1 MNIKVFQNRKIEKDY
16 FYNEGTQNENKSTV
30 LTFEVPLGYEDF
42 SKRIVFITEDGNFW
56 DYIPENK
63 YEIKN
68 NITKYGTVEAYLWL
82 TKDDQDIRSQN
93 FELNFYDNENA
104 DDLVPTKEEIDGF
117 KTLIAELDL
126 KIAEVEELKNTI
138 YQLQENVDNALIE
151 LDKKQQNYEQ
161 RFQNIDNKLKL
172 KLDEVK
178 ANPFIKNVQYDN
190 KTATF
195 TFTAY
200 DNTQIIVDLPIE
212 GTVKGGGYDPETQ
225 ELYLVLVSGQE
236 IRIPATDLVND
247 YEGLETATIQI
258 LISADNKITAN
269 IKGGSITENL
279 LSQEVAAKLNKV
291 IDLTPY
297 ITKQESYEVFYTKKE
312 VDEMVKEIQET
323 NEYQSEIIDQFK
335 NEFKQI
341 TVSGDSIHI
350 TDAAELPMELVPY
363 GEPVQEVIPEELGTT
378 LEGESVVV
386 TDGDVDKEV
395 KVTVNGNSYQE
406 TTEGYNRLDLQDTTV
421 TQNGVTA
428 TVKNGVIT
436 LNGTPTANTTL
447 FIPVKELIKEKLEVN
462 TKYYFFIDKNVATRI
477 DFQLNFYDGT
487 NYTQNQIG
495 SNTTIGVLNKEIT
508 LKEEKYLR
516 GISLYIIAGKVYS
529 NAIVK
534 PMVTD
539 AQKTIFEPYTNGV
552 ATPNTNHKQEYEVI
566 DMINRLDVEQLT
578 KVPTTIST
586 TFDKKTGWLK
596 IENTRDVQSYV
607 NIQVPTKHIIGGKSY
622 TLKVEFADTN
632 RCNVFLQ
639 NASSDYSKVMGASGN
654 VTNTAIDDY
663 MNVLVKPQANQT
675 VTVRLSLADEKINL
689 DDLPYLPYGHIGLV
703 QRGKNLLNINT
714 SSKTINGV
722 TVTNNGDGTVTLNG
736 TPTSP
741 GAKIPI
747 SDMRI
752 KANIGEKVTLTY
764 KYISGN
770 VTIHTGGFIL
780 LLYYAQA
787 TTDPLVVNKT
797 GTISSIKT
805 IKENITDT
813 PYLWLGYDT
822 NNGQGFVTFD
832 NYTFALQVEKGEV
845 ATEIEPYHEP
855 IVHSIDLA
863 GNSLAKVGD
872 IADLLKIARNGSVK
886 IGDKVIKE
894 YVFTGDENWGRFTVA
909 ESTTNYRHHASFMR
923 GLIVGSPTNSNI
935 SNVLCNMLIAK
946 SPNQTYLGQEGIS
959 IDTDGT
965 IRIYSN
971 KTKEMTTDEFKNW
984 LKSLYEAGTP
994 LRILYETTEP
1004 TTIELPSIEPITL
1017 FEGTNV
1023 FELITNL
1030 GTTMAVTY
1038 NYVTPS
1044 PSIDRPSEILT
1055 VSGGYNTELEN
1066 EDASII
1072 NNLPLTLTKE
1082 LLGEIVTLTEEEA
1095 KELNLDGA
1103 GKYRRTDYGRYVFTG
1118 DETFNA
1124 YPYGVNSYSTKVIT
1138 DNLFKTDEVMVIS
1151 NYFIGVSN
1159 DNRDASMKNKIYSA
1173 ASATTIFRD
1182 TDFAT
1187 VDEFQ
1192 AFLKSL
1198 YDAGTPMETIYKLQT
1213 PTYEKI
1219 TDETELQ
1226 QLSAY
1231 DKQVS
1236 FFGVNNINT
1245 FPTDDLVKAPLKIH
1259 ATYSKSNKLTIQSL
1273 EDRLASLESQVTNLQ
1288 DNQI

>member
-42 SKRIVFITEDGNFW
+42 SKRIVFITENGNFW

-82 TKDDQDIRSQN
+82 TKDEQDFRSQN

-104 DDLVPTKEEIDGF
+104 DDMTPSEEQVDGF
-117 KTLIAELDL
+117 NTLIAELDL

-161 RFQNIDNKLKL
+161 RFQNIDNKLEL

-178 ANPFIKNVQYDN
+178 ANPFVKNVQYDN

-212 GTVKGGGYDPETQ
+212 GTVKDGGYDPETQ

-236 IRIPATDLVND
+236 IRIPVTDLVND

-297 ITKQESYEVFYTKKE
+297 ITKQESYEVFYTKQE

-341 TVSGDSIHI
+341 TLSGDSIYI
-350 TDAAELPMELVPY
+350 SDAAELPMELVPY
-363 GEPVQEVIPEELGTT
+363 GKPVQEVIPEELGTT

-395 KVTVNGNSYQE
+395 KATVNGNSYQE
-406 TTEGYNRLDLQDTTV
+406 TTDEKPSTSIPSDIEVIDGVNRLDIPDIEEKTE
-421 TQNGVTA
+421 NGITYS
-428 TVKNGVIT
+428 VKNGV
-436 LNGTPTANTTL
+436 LKMNGTSTTAFGITISKPFTFKKGTYTHSIFPQYKQRMFVSLQNTTL
-447 FIPVKELIKEKLEVN
+447 TMLGNDNNSSRTFTLEEDRTFINYLIWIQKEGVSFDNEEFTFQVSEGTEIK
-462 TKYYFFIDKNVATRI
+462 
-477 DFQLNFYDGT
+477 
-487 NYTQNQIG
+487 
-495 SNTTIGVLNKEIT
+495 
-508 LKEEKYLR
+508 
-516 GISLYIIAGKVYS
+516 
-529 NAIVK
+529 
-534 PMVTD
+534 
-539 AQKTIFEPYTNGV
+539 
-552 ATPNTNHKQEYEVI
+552 
-566 DMINRLDVEQLT
+566 
-578 KVPTTIST
+578 
-586 TFDKKTGWLK
+586 
-596 IENTRDVQSYV
+596 
-607 NIQVPTKHIIGGKSY
+607 
-622 TLKVEFADTN
+622 
-632 RCNVFLQ
+632 
-639 NASSDYSKVMGASGN
+639 
-654 VTNTAIDDY
+654 
-663 MNVLVKPQANQT
+663 
-675 VTVRLSLADEKINL
+675 
-689 DDLPYLPYGHIGLV
+689 PYLPYGHIGLKR
-703 QRGKNLLNINT
+703 RGKNYFNKNNSTENKFIYAE
-714 SSKTINGV
+714 NGV
-722 TVTNNGDGTVTLNG
+722 EASSSVSD
-736 TPTSP
+736 TSDY
-741 GAKIPI
+741 IPV
-747 SDMRI
+747 
-752 KANIGEKVTLTY
+752 KANKKYLVTY
-764 KYISGN
+764 KYDSLLNTNVRSYCYFNTNKKYLSGN
-770 VTIHTGGFIL
+770 DYV
-780 LLYYAQA
+780 
-787 TTDPLVVNKT
+787 
-797 GTISSIKT
+797 ISEKKVLINPTQDGYIKFS
-805 IKENITDT
+805 
-813 PYLWLGYDT
+813 YDK
-822 NNGQGFVTFD
+822 NCYD
-832 NYTFALQVEKGEV
+832 IQVEDGEV
-845 ATEIEPYHEP
+845 ATEYEPYIEP

-863 GNSLAKVGD
+863 GNKLAKVGE

-894 YVFTGDENWGRFTVA
+894 YVFTGDEIWGRFTVA
-909 ESTTNYRHHASFMR
+909 GSTTNYRHHASFMR
-923 GLIVGSPTNSNI
+923 GLIVGSPTNSDI

-946 SPNQTYLGQEGIS
+946 SPNQTYFGQEGIS
-959 IDTDGT
+959 IDPDGT

-1023 FELITNL
+1023 FELVTNL
-1030 GTTMAVTY
+1030 GTTMEVTY

-1055 VSGGYNTELEN
+1055 VEGSYSTELQN
-1066 EDASII
+1066 EYATIT
-1072 NNLPLTLTKE
+1072 NTLPLTLTNE

-1103 GKYRRTDYGRYVFTG
+1103 GKYRRTDWIR
-1118 DETFNA
+1118 
-1124 YPYGVNSYSTKVIT
+1124 VNGKDLIWFMNNSPIQ
-1138 DNLFKTDEVMVIS
+1138 
-1151 NYFIGVSN
+1151 
-1159 DNRDASMKNKIYSA
+1159 NKITNRFVAGFANNAGDANIVSA
-1173 ASATTIFRD
+1173 YCNILKRKTPNQIWNEDEMAIGQTKSEITIRVPIELTTNADVR
-1182 TDFAT
+1182 
-1187 VDEFQ
+1187 
-1192 AFLKSL
+1192 AFFEKNNGYILLKQN
-1198 YDAGTPMETIYKLQT
+1198 PV
-1213 PTYEKI
+1213 YEKI

-1231 DKQVS
+1231 DKQVT

>member
-82 TKDDQDIRSQN
+82 TKDDQDFRSQN

-104 DDLVPTKEEIDGF
+104 DDMTPSKEQVDGF
-117 KTLIAELDL
+117 NTLIAELDL

-178 ANPFIKNVQYDN
+178 ANPFVKNVQYDN

-212 GTVKGGGYDPETQ
+212 GTVKDGGYDPETQ

-236 IRIPATDLVND
+236 IRIPVTDLVND

-297 ITKQESYEVFYTKKE
+297 ITKQESYEVFYTKQE

-341 TVSGDSIHI
+341 TISGDSIYI
-350 TDAAELPMELVPY
+350 PDAAELPMELVPY
-363 GEPVQEVIPEELGTT
+363 GEPVQTVIPEELGTT
-378 LEGESVVV
+378 VEGESVVV
-386 TDGDVDKEV
+386 TDGDIDKEV
-395 KVTVNGNSYQE
+395 KATVNGNSYQE
-406 TTEGYNRLDLQDTTV
+406 TTEGYNRLNLQDTTV
-421 TQNGVTA
+421 TKNDVTA
-428 TVKNGVIT
+428 TVKKGVIT

-447 FIPVKELIKEKLEVN
+447 FIPVKELIKEKVN
-462 TKYYFFIDKNVATRI
+462 ANVPFYFFIDKNVATRI

-487 NYTQNQIG
+487 NYTEYQVG
-495 SNTTIGVLNKEIT
+495 LNTTIGVVNKEIT
-508 LKEEKYLR
+508 LTKDKYLR
-516 GISLYIIAGKVYS
+516 GISLYVISGTVYS
-529 NAIVK
+529 NVIVK

-539 AQKTIFEPYTNGV
+539 AQKTIFEPYTGGQ
-552 ATPNTNHKQEYEVI
+552 ASPNTEYPQEYEVI
-566 DMINRLDVEQLT
+566 EGVNRLDIPDIEEKTENGITYSVKNGVLKMNGT
-578 KVPTTIST
+578 STTAFGITISKPF
-586 TFDKKTGWLK
+586 TFKKGT
-596 IENTRDVQSYV
+596 
-607 NIQVPTKHIIGGKSY
+607 Y
-622 TLKVEFADTN
+622 THSIFPRYKERMFAS
-632 RCNVFLQ
+632 LQ
-639 NASSDYSKVMGASGN
+639 NTTLTMLGNDNNSSRTFTLEEDRTF
-654 VTNTAIDDY
+654 TNYLICIQKEGVSFDNEEFTFQ
-663 MNVLVKPQANQT
+663 VSEGTEVK
-675 VTVRLSLADEKINL
+675 
-689 DDLPYLPYGHIGLV
+689 PYLPYGHIGLN
-703 QRGKNLLNINT
+703 QRGKNYFNKNNSTENKFIYT
-714 SSKTINGV
+714 ENGV
-722 TVTNNGDGTVTLNG
+722 EASSSVSD
-736 TPTSP
+736 TSDY
-741 GAKIPI
+741 IPV
-747 SDMRI
+747 
-752 KANIGEKVTLTY
+752 KANKKYLVTY
-764 KYISGN
+764 KYDSLLNTNVRAYCYFNTNKKYLSGN
-770 VTIHTGGFIL
+770 DYV
-780 LLYYAQA
+780 
-787 TTDPLVVNKT
+787 
-797 GTISSIKT
+797 ISEKKVLINPTQDGYIKFS
-805 IKENITDT
+805 
-813 PYLWLGYDT
+813 YDK
-822 NNGQGFVTFD
+822 NCYD
-832 NYTFALQVEKGEV
+832 IQVEDGEV
-845 ATEIEPYHEP
+845 ATDYEPYHEP
-855 IVHSIDLA
+855 IVHPIDLA
-863 GNSLAKVGD
+863 GEKLAKVGE
-872 IADLLKIARNGSVK
+872 IADLLKIGVDGSCK
-886 IGDKVIKE
+886 INKKTVTEVLDGVTKLFVTKGSSANNNVFLTNVFNTKIKAPA
-894 YVFTGDENWGRFTVA
+894 NNSTV
-909 ESTTNYRHHASFMR
+909 EKHLSNYFRGSFSTNY
-923 GLIVGSPTNSNI
+923 
-935 SNVLCNMLIAK
+935 
-946 SPNQTYLGQEGIS
+946 
-959 IDTDGT
+959 
-965 IRIYSN
+965 
-971 KTKEMTTDEFKNW
+971 
-984 LKSLYEAGTP
+984 LYENNVQGSSIRSDKLFCIAFGLDSEINTLELANAFLKEHNVEVIAP
-994 LRILYETTEP
+994 LEKAEP
-1004 TTIELPSIEPITL
+1004 INLPSIEPITL

-1055 VSGGYNTELEN
+1055 VKGSYSTELQN
-1066 EDASII
+1066 EYATIT
-1072 NNLPLTLTKE
+1072 NTLPLTLTNE

-1095 KELNLDGA
+1095 KQLNLDGA

-1118 DETFNA
+1118 EETFNA

-1138 DNLFKTDEVMVIS
+1138 DNLFKTDEIMVIS

-1173 ASATTIFRD
+1173 SSATTIFRD

-1192 AFLKSL
+1192 TFLKSL
-1198 YDAGTPMETIYKLQT
+1198 YNAGTPTETIYKLAT

-1231 DKQVS
+1231 DKQVA
-1236 FFGVNNINT
+1236 FFGINNINT
-1245 FPTDDLVKAPLKIH
+1245 LPTDDLVKAPLKIH